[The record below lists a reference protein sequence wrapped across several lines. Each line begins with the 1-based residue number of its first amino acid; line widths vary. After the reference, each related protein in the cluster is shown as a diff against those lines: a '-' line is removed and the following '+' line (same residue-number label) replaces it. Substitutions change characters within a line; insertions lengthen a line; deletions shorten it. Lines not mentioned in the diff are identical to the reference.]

1 MMSLDMTGF
10 LRDIALLTVPILIA
24 VTFHELSHGL
34 VAYKLGDPTAK
45 MMGRLTF
52 NPIKHLDL
60 IGSLV
65 FIITKTIGWA
75 KPVPV
80 NPFNFRNPR
89 RDMVWVSIAGP
100 LANFIIAIVAS
111 IIYGFVLHLSVG
123 PLTEKIFVPLALMLR
138 YTVVLNIG
146 IGVFNLLPVPPLDG
160 SKILMGILPEN
171 LAYHYSRIEP
181 FGFIILILLIIFRVV
196 DILIFP
202 IINLLVKVLIP

>member
-10 LRDIALLTVPILIA
+10 LRDLVLLTVPILIA

-45 MMGRLTF
+45 MMGRLTL

-80 NPFNFRNPR
+80 NPLNFRNPR

-100 LANFIIAIVAS
+100 LANFIVATVAS
-111 IIYGFVLHLSVG
+111 LIYGFILNLNVN
-123 PLTEKIFVPLALMLR
+123 PFTERIIVPLALMLR

-171 LAYHYSRIEP
+171 LAYQYMRIEP
-181 FGFIILILLIIFRVV
+181 FGFIILILLIILRVV

-202 IINLLVKVLIP
+202 IIHLLVKLLIS